1 MVHYGWAKFAKD
13 FKARGA
19 YIPTTEAYTLQF
31 GGTGDDIITDIK
43 TLSDGS
49 IVCAIT
55 TKSTT
60 FLGMDLSS
68 YTDGSY
74 YAYGVMKI
82 DKNLPPTG
90 FLLASYWCSGASSNN
105 FGHYPNLGKIAV
117 DGSDNIYFIY
127 GTAASAKCYKLNSS
141 LALTATADTA
151 FAAYERRSYIHV
163 IGSYVFCVYTNAS
176 TKIEIQKN
184 NVSDLTQV
192 SKTELTA
199 DALWY
204 ITSSGL
210 ACPGTRMGQ
219 RAPGKTSYII
229 HSDTPA
235 FYAVNTISG
244 FDNYESGA
252 STYDS
257 SYNYI
262 LSLRES
268 NTKLYYNAYNE
279 DMTGYKPGFSGDKI
293 IDNSGGYATYLPNI
307 TRDEASDKL
316 FITVATNKGAV
327 GAYYDMAMYDID
339 PSSGAAT
346 TQFITYNDGSRVGN
360 ASYSYLLTTAAHK
373 YDTLKY
379 LVAGYTNGNL
389 NGFSNSGAVDCII
402 MKVDATGK
410 ILG

>member
-1 MVHYGWAKFAKD
+1 MRSGIVKSTYEDTYVFPPPPEYKF
-13 FKARGA
+13 
-19 YIPTTEAYTLQF
+19 LQF

-49 IVCAIT
+49 IICAIT

-141 LALTATADTA
+141 LTLAATADTA

-163 IGSYVFCVYTNAS
+163 IGSYVFCVYTNTSA
-176 TKIEIQKN
+176 KIEIQKN
-184 NVSDLTQV
+184 NISNLTQV
-192 SKTELTA
+192 SKTELTGA
-199 DALWY
+199 AWY
-204 ITSSGL
+204 ITGSGL
-210 ACPGTRMGQ
+210 ACPGTRIGVGVPGQ
-219 RAPGKTSYII
+219 GAHKIY
-229 HSDTPA
+229 SDTPA
-235 FYAVNTISG
+235 EYASG
-244 FDNYESGA
+244 GVAGSGNYVPFHQSFDSL
-252 STYDS
+252 
-257 SYNYI
+257 YNYSVA
-262 LSLRES
+262 LADT
-268 NTKLYYNAYNE
+268 NTKIYFRAYN
-279 DMTGYKPGFSGDKI
+279 DDLSGYKPGFVGDKI
-293 IDNSGGYATYLPNI
+293 IDNSGYLTYLPNI

-402 MKVDATGK
+402 MKVDNTGK
-410 ILG
+410 ILA